1 MELLLLGAA
10 RLGIDLTGR
19 QQEQFQLYYQELV
32 VWNGRMNLTAITDYN
47 EVQTKHFLDS
57 LSVVLAFSGHF
68 GQAVSS
74 VVDVGAGAGFPGV
87 PLKIAFPDL
96 HVVLLEAT
104 LKKVRF
110 LDHLKEV
117 LGLSGLDTISGRAEE
132 IAHQEEYRERFSLAV
147 SRGVARL
154 PSLVEVTLPFCRV
167 GGVMVVHKKGDIT
180 GEVESAS
187 RAIGLMGGRLRCVQ
201 KVDLEGLKDKRLLVV
216 VDKVASTPAD
226 FPRRTGVPKKQPISN

>member
-1 MELLLLGAA
+1 MELLLRGAA
-10 RLGIDLTGR
+10 RLGIDLTKR
-19 QQEQFQLYYQELV
+19 QQEQFRLYYQELV
-32 VWNGRMNLTAITDYN
+32 DWNGRMNLTAITDYD

-57 LSVVLAFSGHF
+57 LSVVLAFPSGF
-68 GQAVSS
+68 GKAVSS
-74 VVDVGAGAGFPGV
+74 MIDVGAGAGFPGM

-117 LGLSGLDTISGRAEE
+117 LGLKRLDTVSGRAEE
-132 IAHQEEYRERFSLAV
+132 VAHQEEYRERFSLAV

-167 GGVMVVHKKGDIT
+167 GGLMVAHKKGDIT
-180 GEVESAS
+180 GEVGSAS

-201 KVDLEGLKDKRLLVV
+201 KVDLDELKDDRLLVV
-216 VDKVASTPAD
+216 VDKVVGTPAE
-226 FPRRTGVPKKQPISN
+226 FPRRAGVPTKQPILS

>member
-1 MELLLLGAA
+1 MELLLLGAS

-19 QQEQFQLYYQELV
+19 QQEQFRLYYRELV
-32 VWNGRMNLTAITDYN
+32 VWNGRINLTAITDYN

-74 VVDVGAGAGFPGV
+74 IIDVGAGAGFPGV

-110 LDHLKEV
+110 LDHLKEL
-117 LGLSGLDTISGRAEE
+117 LGLSGLDTVSGRAEE

-167 GGVMVVHKKGDIT
+167 GGLMVSHKKGDIS
-180 GEVESAS
+180 GEVGLAS
-187 RAIGLMGGRLRCVQ
+187 RAISLMGGRLRCVQ
-201 KVDLEGLKDKRLLVV
+201 KVDLDGLKDDRLLVV
-216 VDKVASTPAD
+216 VDKVASTPVE
-226 FPRRTGVPKKQPISN
+226 FPRRAGVPTKQPILS